1 MGNTIRDFL
10 FYFISAELTN
20 EKKKKKTHCC
30 AYSDPLAKAV
40 EILGADPKYFDLRGG
55 DCSIQKHKL
64 VEKWL
69 IVADGIK
76 FSDRAC

>member
-10 FYFISAELTN
+10 FYFSSAELTN
-20 EKKKKKTHCC
+20 
-30 AYSDPLAKAV
+30 DPLAKAV
-40 EILGADPKYFDLRGG
+40 EILGADPKYFDLRGE
-55 DCSIQKHKL
+55 DCSIQKHKQ

-76 FSDRAC
+76 FSDRTC